1 MAVEP
6 HLSLHGRFR
15 FAVEL
20 PPLLRFAFVIELLAT
35 NHSDLRLHSST
46 FEIEPK
52 RNDGQ
57 TLLDDLALQAI
68 DLAAMEQKLSAAF
81 RIVVLAV
88 AMAVRRD
95 MRTDEIGLA
104 VFEADVT
111 VLQIDASFAQRLHL
125 RPRQRHPRLELLQ
138 HEVVV
143 KGLAIGSDEFFGVV
157 GLGGH
162 RDRDCTGRM
171 KTSTAVATIHSVAV
185 KKNIVHIVGT
195 GTVGEPLIGLFNQ
208 FRECWGIDEVTFHKR
223 TPAAGDRAKVN
234 QLIDHG
240 ARLATDEE
248 ARDDFAALGH
258 RVSYTAEEA
267 IDRATVVVDCTPAG
281 NENKATYY
289 ERAKG
294 PKGFLAQGSE
304 FGFGKPYARGINDEV
319 VGPDDR
325 FVQIVS
331 CNTHNISVLLK
342 TLGWQN
348 GKANLDAGR
357 FVCMRRA
364 NDVSD
369 SKDFIA
375 SPEAGKHDDPEFG
388 THHARDA
395 YHLFQTLGEKL
406 NLFSSAI
413 KINTQYMHTLWFDL
427 ELGYDTTAEEVRA
440 AFRRNTRV
448 AVTQRRS
455 INQIFSFGRDH
466 GYFGRIFS
474 QTVIPLST
482 VSVPN
487 PRKVVGFCY
496 TPQDGN
502 SLLSSV
508 AATLKYFDASKLEER
523 LDVLRP
529 YIFREI

>member
-1 MAVEP
+1 MY
-6 HLSLHGRFR
+6 
-15 FAVEL
+15 
-20 PPLLRFAFVIELLAT
+20 AT
-35 NHSDLRLHSST
+35 T
-46 FEIEPK
+46 
-52 RNDGQ
+52 
-57 TLLDDLALQAI
+57 
-68 DLAAMEQKLSAAF
+68 
-81 RIVVLAV
+81 
-88 AMAVRRD
+88 
-95 MRTDEIGLA
+95 
-104 VFEADVT
+104 
-111 VLQIDASFAQRLHL
+111 
-125 RPRQRHPRLELLQ
+125 
-138 HEVVV
+138 
-143 KGLAIGSDEFFGVV
+143 
-157 GLGGH
+157 
-162 RDRDCTGRM
+162 
-171 KTSTAVATIHSVAV
+171 KTSTAVATIQRVAE
-185 KKNIVHIVGT
+185 KKIIVHVVGT
-195 GTVGEPLIGLFNQ
+195 GTIGEPLIGLFNQ
-208 FRECWGIDEVTFHKR
+208 FKECWGIDEVTFHKR
-223 TPAAGDRAKVN
+223 TPAVGDRAKVN
-234 QLIDHG
+234 QLINHG

-267 IDRATVVVDCTPAG
+267 IERASVVVDCTPAG
-281 NENKATYY
+281 NENKC
-289 ERAKG
+289 KG
-294 PKGFLAQGSE
+294 PRTFLAQGSE

-325 FVQIVS
+325 FVQSVS

-342 TLGWQN
+342 TIGWEN
-348 GKANLDAGR
+348 GKAHLDAGR

-427 ELGYDTTAEEVRA
+427 ELGYDITAEEVKSRIRA
-440 AFRRNTRV
+440 NTRI
-448 AVTQRRS
+448 AVTERRS
-455 INQIFSFGRDH
+455 VNQIFSFGRDH

-482 VSVPN
+482 VTVPQ

-508 AATLKYFDASKLEER
+508 AATLKVLEPSKLEER